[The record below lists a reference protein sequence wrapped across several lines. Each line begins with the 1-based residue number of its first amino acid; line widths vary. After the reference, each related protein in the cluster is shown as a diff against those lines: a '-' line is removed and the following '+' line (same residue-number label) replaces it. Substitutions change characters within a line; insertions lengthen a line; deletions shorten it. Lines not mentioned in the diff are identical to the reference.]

1 MCEDIEKNLEVYK
14 VKNAIRLFLM
24 DLKKIIK
31 APAVL
36 VILGGVMVLPS
47 FYAWFNLDAT
57 WDPYGNTKNIKI
69 AVVNEDKGDKVRG
82 KKINVGDEVAKQLKK
97 DNHFGWE
104 FVSRK
109 KADHDLKMGKY
120 YAAMYIPEKF
130 THQMTG
136 TLRKN
141 PERADIEYKVNQK
154 LNAIAPKMTD
164 AGTSAIVQ
172 KANDKFNETAT
183 KALLKEA
190 NRLGIKLEK
199 EIPTINK
206 IQKAVSTANNSVP
219 EINKFAEKILYLDE
233 HQDKIDNYADK
244 FRSLNQYKGDV
255 LNGVDK
261 LNQVNS
267 AVPALNEKAKLV
279 LALNEY
285 MPDIKKALN
294 VASNDVPEAFP
305 RINRGVDIA
314 SNGVDK
320 GLQGINDAR
329 GYLSAINQRVDT
341 YQGIV
346 NDAQN
351 RNQDVNNR
359 LQNNLQ
365 TAPQSA
371 SKTSENNIKFS
382 PMSTDGNSN
391 KTSFDSEDANAME
404 SSLSKG
410 LLSLSQYTD
419 QQAESTQDNIDSL
432 ENIAYGI
439 LSSDKPEE
447 FKSVLDNMNS
457 RLEATSKSNQQ
468 FIDILSEIED
478 REDVDLSTEINKL
491 EEANNSVNNLIRKQ
505 NLLRDAL
512 DQGSS
517 GKAEAVD
524 LLKTLPQVD
533 RDLKGLRNYIR
544 TEMNQSLLDVSNK
557 VTSVLNNGQAKLS
570 TVQSK
575 LNTISQVI
583 DGGEAI
589 LKDSKNRIETIQ
601 SALPLI
607 EQKYKDAMAVAQRYY
622 PEFEQDVNKAAA
634 FIRNDLPGL
643 EQRLAD
649 TTATVNENIPTVF
662 NRYDQLVDLLDKNQP
677 EAKQKLHDLAKLIRN
692 DLPGVEKDLAKANKL
707 FKEIDDD
714 DAVDKMVDFLKNDLK
729 KQADVVSNPI
739 KINQEDVFPVKD
751 YGSASTPFYT
761 TLSCWVG
768 ALLMV
773 SLMTTDNK
781 HKDLEPYLTKREDYL
796 GKSGLFYLIGTVQ
809 ALVVSIGDI
818 VILHAQVESVG
829 WFIGLTVLTS
839 LVFVTIVYTLVSLL
853 GNPGK
858 ALAIILLVL
867 QIAGGGGTFPIEV
880 TPEFF
885 QIIHPYI
892 PFSYAVDALREAV
905 GGIVPAILTRKILTL
920 ILFDVIFFVIGIIF
934 KPITDP
940 IMRKVAKEA
949 EKSDVME

>member
-1 MCEDIEKNLEVYK
+1 M
-14 VKNAIRLFLM
+14 KNAIKLFLM

-36 VILGGVMVLPS
+36 VILGGVMILPS

-82 KKINVGDEVAKQLKK
+82 KRINVGDKVSKQLKK
-97 DNHFGWE
+97 DNHFDWE

-109 KADHDLKMGKY
+109 RADHDLKMGKY

-130 THQMTG
+130 THQITG
-136 TLRKN
+136 TLRKD
-141 PERADIEYKVNQK
+141 PQRADIEYKVNQK

-172 KANDKFNETAT
+172 KANDKFNETVT
-183 KALLKEA
+183 KTLLKEA
-190 NRLGIKLEK
+190 NRLGVKLEN

-219 EINKFAEKILYLDE
+219 EINKFAKKILYLDE
-233 HQDKIDNYADK
+233 NQDQIDNYADE
-244 FRSLNQYKGDV
+244 FRSLNNYKGDV

-267 AVPALNEKAKLV
+267 AIPALNEKAKLI
-279 LALNEY
+279 LTLNEY
-285 MPDIKKALN
+285 MPNIRNALN
-294 VASNDVPEAFP
+294 VASNDVPQAFP
-305 RINRGVDIA
+305 RINRGVEIA

-320 GLQGINDAR
+320 GLQGMNDAR

-351 RNQDVNNR
+351 RNQEVNNR
-359 LQNNLQ
+359 LQDNLQ
-365 TAPQSA
+365 TSPQST

-382 PMSTDGNSN
+382 LMSTDGNSN
-391 KTSFDSEDANAME
+391 KTSFDSEDANAMD
-404 SSLSKG
+404 SSLSKA
-410 LLSLSQYTD
+410 LLSLTQYTD
-419 QQAESTQDNIDSL
+419 QQTESTQEGIGTL
-432 ENIAYGI
+432 EDIAYGI

-447 FKSVLDNMNS
+447 FEPVLDNMNS

-505 NLLRDAL
+505 NLLSDAL
-512 DQGSS
+512 SKGST

-533 RDLKGLRNYIR
+533 RDLKGLRNYIQ
-544 TEMNQSLLDVSNK
+544 TELNQSLLNVSNQ
-557 VTSVLNNGQAKLS
+557 VTSVLNNGDTKLS

-583 DGGEAI
+583 DEGEAI
-589 LKDSKNRIETIQ
+589 LKDGQNRIETIQ
-601 SALPLI
+601 NALPLV
-607 EQKYKDAMAVAQRYY
+607 EQRYMDAMAVAQRYY
-622 PEFEQDVNKAAA
+622 PEFEQEVNNAAS
-634 FIRNDLPGL
+634 FVRNDLPDI

-649 TTATVNENIPTVF
+649 TTATVNENIPTIF
-662 NRYDQLVDLLDKNQP
+662 NRYDRLVGLLDENQP
-677 EAKQKLHDLAKLIRN
+677 EAKQKLHDLAEFIRN
-692 DLPGVEKDLAKANKL
+692 DLPGVEKDLAKADKL
-707 FKEIDDD
+707 FDEIEDD
-714 DAVDKMVDFLKNDLK
+714 DAVDKMVDLLKNDLK
-729 KQADVVSNPI
+729 KQADVVANPI
-739 KINQEDVFPVKD
+739 KINQEDIFPVKD

-761 TLSCWVG
+761 ALACWVG

-773 SLMTTDNK
+773 SLLTTDNK
-781 HKDLEPYLTKREDYL
+781 HKELASYLTKREEYL
-796 GKSGLFYLIGTVQ
+796 GKSGLFYLIGIVQ
-809 ALVVSIGDI
+809 ALIVSIGDI
-818 VILHAQVESVG
+818 VILHAQVEHVG
-829 WFIGLTVLTS
+829 WFIGLTVLIS
-839 LVFVTIVYTLVSLL
+839 IVFVTIVYTLVSLL

-885 QIIHPYI
+885 QIIHPFI

-905 GGIVPAILTRKILTL
+905 GGYVPEILTRKVITL
-920 ILFDVIFFVIGIIF
+920 SLFGIIFLLIGIIF

-940 IMRKVAKEA
+940 IMRKVAERA

>member
-1 MCEDIEKNLEVYK
+1 M
-14 VKNAIRLFLM
+14 KNAIKLFLM

-36 VILGGVMVLPS
+36 VILGGVMILPS

-82 KKINVGDEVAKQLKK
+82 KRINVGDEVSKQLKK
-97 DNHFGWE
+97 DNHFDWE

-130 THQMTG
+130 THQITG
-136 TLRKN
+136 TLRKD
-141 PERADIEYKVNQK
+141 PQRADIEYKVNQK

-172 KANDKFNETAT
+172 KANDKFNETVT

-190 NRLGIKLEK
+190 NRLGVKLEN

-219 EINKFAEKILYLDE
+219 EINKFAKKILYLDE
-233 HQDKIDNYADK
+233 NQDQIDNYADE
-244 FRSLNQYKGDV
+244 FRSLNNYKGDV

-267 AVPALNEKAKLV
+267 AIPALNEKAKLI

-285 MPDIKKALN
+285 MPNIRNALN
-294 VASNDVPEAFP
+294 VASNDVPQAFP
-305 RINRGVDIA
+305 RINRGVEIA
-314 SNGVDK
+314 SNGVDR
-320 GLQGINDAR
+320 GLQGMNDAR

-346 NDAQN
+346 NEAQN
-351 RNQDVNNR
+351 RNQEVNNR
-359 LQNNLQ
+359 LQDNLQ
-365 TAPQSA
+365 TSPQST

-391 KTSFDSEDANAME
+391 KTSFDSKDANAMDA
-404 SSLSKG
+404 SLSKA
-410 LLSLSQYTD
+410 LLSLTQYTD
-419 QQAESTQDNIDSL
+419 QQAESTQEDIGTL
-432 ENIAYGI
+432 ENIVYGI

-447 FKSVLDNMNS
+447 FESVLDNMNS

-491 EEANNSVNNLIRKQ
+491 EEANGSVNNLIRKQ

-512 DQGSS
+512 SQGSS

-533 RDLKGLRNYIR
+533 RDLKGLRNYIQ
-544 TEMNQSLLDVSNK
+544 TELNQSLLNVSNQ
-557 VTSVLNNGQAKLS
+557 VTSVLNNGDAKLS

-583 DGGEAI
+583 DEGEAI
-589 LKDSKNRIETIQ
+589 LKDGQNRIETIQ

-607 EQKYKDAMAVAQRYY
+607 EQRYNDAMAVAQRYY
-622 PEFEQDVNKAAA
+622 PEFEQDVNKAAS
-634 FIRNDLPGL
+634 FVRNDLPGL

-649 TTATVNENIPTVF
+649 TTATVNENIPTLF
-662 NRYDQLVDLLDKNQP
+662 NRYDQLVGLLDKNQP
-677 EAKQKLHDLAKLIRN
+677 EAKQKLHDLAKFIRN

-707 FKEIDDD
+707 FNKIEDD

-729 KQADVVSNPI
+729 KQADVVANPI
-739 KINQEDVFPVKD
+739 KINQEDIFPVKD

-761 TLSCWVG
+761 ALACWVG

-773 SLMTTDNK
+773 SLLTTDNK
-781 HKDLEPYLTKREDYL
+781 HKELASYLTKREEYL
-796 GKSGLFYLIGTVQ
+796 GKSGLFYLIGIVQ
-809 ALVVSIGDI
+809 ALIVSIGDI
-818 VILHAQVESVG
+818 VILHAQVEHVG
-829 WFIGLTVLTS
+829 WFIGLTVLIS
-839 LVFVTIVYTLVSLL
+839 IVFVTIVYTLVSLL

-885 QIIHPYI
+885 QIIHPFI

-905 GGIVPAILTRKILTL
+905 GGYVPEILTRKVITL
-920 ILFDVIFFVIGIIF
+920 SLFGIIFLLIGIIF

-940 IMRKVAKEA
+940 IMRKVAERA